1 MTWNDVKKQAG
12 SLSKKFKNEDV
23 APHQKSPEVSSDD
36 GRHTDLAIGRVC
48 CEMEDL

>member
-23 APHQKSPEVSSDD
+23 AGRRSTPEIARCVF
-36 GRHTDLAIGRVC
+36 
-48 CEMEDL
+48 